1 MNLTPEQKEHAIGLI
16 EMGEKLEAVRY
27 FQQTLNITAEQA
39 LVLAEKLE
47 EEVETSPLL
56 EKFKS
61 VQQAVRHKPATNVSR
76 LVGGIFMGLGGIML
90 AIVVYLIQSN
100 YQFAQR
106 AIPVKG
112 VVVRYDNHQ
121 SSNDNGGSTTMYTP
135 TFEYDFEGKTYTYK
149 SNTSSSS
156 PSYEIGEEVD
166 VLVDPNDPNEILID
180 NFWEKWFLPAV
191 LGFMGAMFSGMGYL
205 VYRVFGKQ
213 PHVKFPASSSS

>member
-1 MNLTPEQKEHAIGLI
+1 MNLSPEQKEHAIGLI

-56 EKFKS
+56 ETFKTI
-61 VQQAVRHKPATNVSR
+61 QQAVQQKPATNVGR
-76 LVGGIFMGLGGIML
+76 LVGSIFMILGGIML
-90 AIVVYLIQSN
+90 TIVVYLIQSN

-106 AIPVKG
+106 AIPIKG
-112 VVVRYDNHQ
+112 EVIGYDNHQ

-135 TFEYDFEGKTYTYK
+135 TFQYDFVGKTYTHK
-149 SNTSSSS
+149 SSTSSSS

-180 NFWEKWFLPAV
+180 NFWEKWFLPAL
-191 LGFMGAMFSGMGYL
+191 LGFMGSMFTGMGYL
-205 VYRVFGKQ
+205 AYRVIGKQ
-213 PHVKFPASSSS
+213 K